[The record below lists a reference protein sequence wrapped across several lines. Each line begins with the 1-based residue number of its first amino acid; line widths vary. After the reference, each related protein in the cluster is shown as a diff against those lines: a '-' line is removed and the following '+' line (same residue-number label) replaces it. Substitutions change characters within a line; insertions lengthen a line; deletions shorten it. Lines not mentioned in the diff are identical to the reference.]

1 MRPSRTGTMSRLTEK
16 LMSNLSKKISTQNGY
31 RLVVKLKSTLGKILL
46 VLLFLFSFAACR
58 TPFNQPQ
65 TPSASQTAVSKSKK
79 TTNVRLSSEKRL
91 RRKRISVSRNLYEGS
106 LWRYES
112 SFGNILRDHRAR
124 FRGDLMTIS
133 ELPAVVNVAEPKAEA
148 EGEAAAPTNDTQ
160 RASLL
165 LEAITMRDEIEN
177 EQNDILRSLETIS
190 ARVTKVLPDGNMLI
204 KGQKIDY
211 RQRNQVRYITTITG
225 ILRPADVDDSNIV
238 SATKL
243 ANPNVKIKRQQSG
256 TFIRERLQK
265 LAPLVGQQKAGL
277 LGRLGDFAKQ

>member
-1 MRPSRTGTMSRLTEK
+1 
-16 LMSNLSKKISTQNGY
+16 MSNLSKIISTQNGF
-31 RLVVKLKSTLGKILL
+31 RLVVKLRSTLGKILL

-79 TTNVRLSSEKRL
+79 TTNARLSSEKRL